1 MSLLDPPPAPTETT
15 PPPAAAGTTPPPATP
30 AAAAAAA
37 ATTIPNELPPNWF
50 LQFGDQFAQ
59 HAPTLERFKTVE
71 DLAKSFLHFRTQGPA
86 YPGADATPDAVE
98 KFRALAQVPADP
110 TGYALAKPDNL
121 PEGLEWNADAMAKIA
136 QIAHANHVPAPAM
149 QALVAAQME
158 METARIQSQAQAEAT
173 RIQEARAEMQKVLG
187 TDPHEF
193 QRNAGSINH
202 MITTLADK
210 AGIAPDSPGLAAIG
224 TNPDALK
231 LIYQVVKMTSEDP
244 VRRPAGYSDLRTKA
258 QRGHDIMSGKDPD
271 WSSRYQSGDPE
282 AIKLV
287 QQLLDAK

>member
-15 PPPAAAGTTPPPATP
+15 PPPAAAGTTPPAPTP
-30 AAAAAAA
+30 AATAS
-37 ATTIPNELPPNWF
+37 TIPNELPPNWF

-59 HAPTLERFKTVE
+59 HAPTLERFKNVE
-71 DLAKSFLHFRTQGPA
+71 DLTKSFLHFRTQGPA

-110 TGYALAKPDNL
+110 TGYALTKPDNL
-121 PEGLEWNADAMAKIA
+121 PEGLEWNAEAMTKIA
-136 QIAHANHVPAPAM
+136 AVAHANHVPAPAM

-158 METARIQSQAQAEAT
+158 METARIQAQAQAEQT
-173 RIQEARAEMQKVLG
+173 RIEEARAEMIKTLG
-187 TDPHEF
+187 TGHDFEL
-193 QRNAGSINH
+193 NAGMINH

-210 AGIAPDSPGLAAIG
+210 AGIDPSSPGLAAIG

-231 LIYQVVKMTSEDP
+231 LIFQVVKMTSEDP

-258 QRGHDIMSGKDPD
+258 QRADDIASGKDPD
-271 WSSRYQSGDPE
+271 WSARYQSGDPE
-282 AIKLV
+282 AVRLV
-287 QQLLDAK
+287 ASLYDAK